1 MEACIFCKIIN
12 KDIPSTIV
20 VEDEKIIAIED
31 LTPQAPIH
39 ILIIPKKHF
48 STQLDCTTEETE
60 LLGHMLLTANKI
72 AKEKGVSDQGFRVS
86 MNTNDWG
93 GQTVFHIHMHFLAGR
108 PLSGKLG

>member
-1 MEACIFCKIIN
+1 METCIFCKITKKEIS
-12 KDIPSTIV
+12 STIV
-20 VEDEKIIAIED
+20 VEDEQLMAIED
-31 LTPQAPIH
+31 FSPQAPVH

-48 STQLDCTTEETE
+48 STQLDCTNEERE

-108 PLSGKLG
+108 LLSGKLG

>member
-12 KDIPSTIV
+12 KEIPSTIV
-20 VEDEKIIAIED
+20 IEDEKLIAIED

-48 STQLDCTTEETE
+48 STQLDCTDVDTE

>member
-1 MEACIFCKIIN
+1 MEACIFCKITR
-12 KDIPSTIV
+12 KEIPSTIV
-20 VEDEKIIAIED
+20 VEDEQLIAIED
-31 LTPQAPIH
+31 LSPQAPIH

-48 STQLDCTTEETE
+48 STQLDCTNEDTK
-60 LLGHMLLTANKI
+60 LLGHMLLTSNKI